1 VLDEENAEGAAREDL
16 VPPHRRRSGG
26 RRRAGCLLPSSI
38 STASASGGSGVGVG
52 RHSIGGR
59 GVAEWGGNG
68 PPARQETNTSG
79 LGLDFFFKIFF
90 CSADDEFHGD
100 IFTRSLFCQVD
111 SGL

>member
-26 RRRAGCLLPSSI
+26 RRRAGCLLPSSSI
-38 STASASGGSGVGVG
+38 STASASASASGGSGVGVG

-79 LGLDFFFKIFF
+79 LGLDFFFQ
-90 CSADDEFHGD
+90 D
-100 IFTRSLFCQVD
+100 IFLL
-111 SGL
+111 GG